1 LITPL
6 VGKSHSHIGS
16 RANWIS
22 RGIRGVPAVIF
33 DQRHLVTGAQ
43 GVDNYITI
51 LHSLTKGRAAQAAL
65 REERLPKA
73 QVIHKLGPPE
83 VMQWEDWPVPDLAP
97 GEVRLRHTAIGV
109 NFADTYHRGGIS
121 HPWPVPPCPVVIGFE
136 GVGLVEDVGDGV
148 DDFQTGD
155 RVAYGIPPLG
165 SYSEVRN
172 YPADKLL
179 HLPAGLD
186 DKQVAALLM
195 KGMTAHY
202 LLHRTYKVEPG
213 DTILVH
219 AAAGG
224 MGLIL
229 CQWAKALGTT
239 VVGTVSTEEKAE
251 VARAAGCDYPVVR
264 TKEDFVKKVREVTD
278 GEGAAVVYEAIGKDT
293 LQQSLDSL
301 RPMGVCAAYGHVSGP
316 PDPIDIIQDLGRRG
330 SLFITRPAIMH
341 YVAKRSDLEWTA
353 RDLFKAIGDGV
364 LDANIN
370 YEYPLK
376 DAVQAHRAI
385 ESGKTLGATVLIP

>member
-1 LITPL
+1 MT
-6 VGKSHSHIGS
+6 
-16 RANWIS
+16 
-22 RGIRGVPAVIF
+22 
-33 DQRHLVTGAQ
+33 
-43 GVDNYITI
+43 
-51 LHSLTKGRAAQAAL
+51 
-65 REERLPKA
+65 KA
-73 QVIHKLGPPE
+73 QVIHKLGPPS
-83 VMQWEDWPVPDLAP
+83 VMRWEDWPVPDPEP
-97 GEVRLRHTAIGV
+97 GEVRLRHTAVGV

-121 HPWPVPPCPVVIGFE
+121 HPWPVPPCPVVVGFE
-136 GVGLVEDVGDGV
+136 GVGVVEGVGEDVR
-148 DDFQTGD
+148 DFATGD

-179 HLPAGLD
+179 HLPDGLD

-202 LLHRTYKVEPG
+202 LLHRTYAVQPG

-229 CQWAKALGTT
+229 CQWAKALGAT
-239 VVGTVSTEEKAE
+239 VVGTMSTPEKAE
-251 VARAAGCDYPVVR
+251 VARAAGCDHPVVR
-264 TKEDFVKKVREVTD
+264 AQRSFVDVVREVTD
-278 GEGAAVVYEAIGKDT
+278 GEGCAVVYEAIGKDT
-293 LQQSLDSL
+293 LQDSLDSL
-301 RPMGVCAAYGHVSGP
+301 RLMGVCAAYGHVSGP
-316 PDPIDIIQDLGRRG
+316 PDPVDVIQDLGRRG

-341 YVAKRSDLEWTA
+341 YVAKRSDLEGTA
-353 RDLFKAIGDGV
+353 RGLFSAIAEGI

-376 DAVQAHRAI
+376 DAVKAHEAI
-385 ESGKTLGATVLIP
+385 ESGRTLGATVLLP

>member
-1 LITPL
+1 MT
-6 VGKSHSHIGS
+6 
-16 RANWIS
+16 
-22 RGIRGVPAVIF
+22 
-33 DQRHLVTGAQ
+33 
-43 GVDNYITI
+43 
-51 LHSLTKGRAAQAAL
+51 
-65 REERLPKA
+65 KA
-73 QVIHKLGPPE
+73 QVIYKHGPPE
-83 VMQWEDWPVPDLAP
+83 VMSWEEWMVPEPAV
-97 GEVRLRHTAIGV
+97 GEVQLRHTAIGV
-109 NFADTYHRGGIS
+109 NYADTYHRGGIS
-121 HPWPVPPCPVVIGFE
+121 HPWPVSQCPVVIGFE
-136 GVGLVEDVGDGV
+136 GVGIVEAVAEGV
-148 DDFQTGD
+148 TDFNIGD

-179 HLPAGLD
+179 HLPDSLD
-186 DKQVAALLM
+186 GKTVAALLM

-202 LLHRTYKVEPG
+202 LLHRTYAVQAG

-229 CQWAKALGTT
+229 CQWAKALGATI
-239 VVGTVSTEEKAE
+239 VGTVSTEEKAE
-251 VARAAGCDYPVVR
+251 VAAKAGCDYPVVR
-264 TKEDFVKKVREVTD
+264 SNEDFVAKVKEVTD

-301 RPMGVCAAYGHVSGP
+301 RPMGMCAAYGHVSGP

-341 YVAKRSDLEWTA
+341 YVAKREDLVATA
-353 RDLFKAIGDGV
+353 NALFEVINKGI

-370 YEYPLK
+370 YEYPLRE
-376 DAVQAHRAI
+376 AVAAHQAI
-385 ESGKTLGATVLIP
+385 ESGKTQGAIVLIP

>member
-1 LITPL
+1 M
-6 VGKSHSHIGS
+6 S
-16 RANWIS
+16 
-22 RGIRGVPAVIF
+22 
-33 DQRHLVTGAQ
+33 
-43 GVDNYITI
+43 
-51 LHSLTKGRAAQAAL
+51 
-65 REERLPKA
+65 KA
-73 QVIHKLGPPE
+73 QVIHRLGTPD
-83 VMQWEDWPVPDLAP
+83 VMQWQDWPVPDPAR

-121 HPWPVPPCPVVIGFE
+121 HPWKVDEPPVVIGFE
-136 GVGLVEDVGDGV
+136 GVGVVEGVGDGV
-148 DDFQTGD
+148 SDFRTGD

-179 HLPAGLD
+179 HLPDGLD

-229 CQWAKALGTT
+229 CQWAKALGAT
-239 VVGTVSTEEKAE
+239 VVGTVSTPEKAD
-251 VARAAGCDYPVVR
+251 VARAAGCHYPVVR
-264 TKEDFVKKVREVTD
+264 SQQNFVDVVREVTD
-278 GEGAAVVYEAIGKDT
+278 GEGCAVVYESIGKDT
-293 LQQSLDSL
+293 LQHSLDCL
-301 RPMGVCAAYGHVSGP
+301 RLMGVCAAYGHVSGP
-316 PDPIDIIQDLGRRG
+316 PDPVDIIQDLGRRG

-341 YVAKRSDLEWTA
+341 YVAKRADLERTA
-353 RDLFKAIGDGV
+353 RDLFEAIGAGI

-376 DAVQAHRAI
+376 DAVKAHEAI

>member
-1 LITPL
+1 M
-6 VGKSHSHIGS
+6 S
-16 RANWIS
+16 
-22 RGIRGVPAVIF
+22 
-33 DQRHLVTGAQ
+33 
-43 GVDNYITI
+43 
-51 LHSLTKGRAAQAAL
+51 
-65 REERLPKA
+65 KA
-73 QVIHKLGPPE
+73 QVIHRLGPPE
-83 VMQWEDWPVPDLAP
+83 VMQWQDWPVPDPGP

-121 HPWPVPPCPVVIGFE
+121 HPWKVDAPPVVIGFE
-136 GVGLVEDVGDGV
+136 GVGIVEGVGDGV
-148 DDFQTGD
+148 TAFKTGD

-165 SYSEVRN
+165 SYSEIRN

-179 HLPAGLD
+179 HLPEGLD
-186 DKQVAALLM
+186 DRKVAALLM

-202 LLHRTYKVEPG
+202 LLHRTYKVRPG

-229 CQWAKALGTT
+229 CQWAKALGAT
-239 VVGTVSTEEKAE
+239 VVGTVSTPEKAD
-251 VARAAGCDYPVVR
+251 VARAAGCDHPVVR
-264 TKEDFVKKVREVTD
+264 SQQSFVDVVREVTD
-278 GEGAAVVYEAIGKDT
+278 GEGCAVVYEAIGKDT
-293 LQQSLDSL
+293 LQDSLDCL
-301 RPMGVCAAYGHVSGP
+301 RLMGVCAAYGHVSGP
-316 PDPIDIIQDLGRRG
+316 PDPVDIIQDLGRRG

-353 RDLFKAIGDGV
+353 RDLFKAIGDGI

-376 DAVQAHRAI
+376 DAAKAHRAI